1 MVPWLWKGLIG
12 IGLFALAHAAF
23 SAAQHH
29 SHARLTEEGCESL
42 PADIILQ
49 TLLAFAVTCYGV
61 VHTAGEF
68 KDRDATSELRSKT
81 FDTLRSRPSFYV
93 FRRRQGRGLSQPLD
107 TARSSNMSTS
117 SSDIL
122 LKF

>member
-1 MVPWLWKGLIG
+1 MVLWLWKGLVG
-12 IGLFALAHAAF
+12 VGLFALTHAAF

-29 SHARLTEEGCESL
+29 SHMRLTEKESESL
-42 PADIILQ
+42 PTDIVLQ
-49 TLLAFAVTCYGV
+49 TLLAFAVTCYGI

-68 KDRDATSELRSKT
+68 KDRDATSELKNKT
-81 FDTLRSRPSFYV
+81 FDTLRNRPSFYV
-93 FRRRQGRGLSQPLD
+93 FRHPGRGPFQPSD
-107 TARSSNMSTS
+107 TARSPNISSS

>member
-1 MVPWLWKGLIG
+1 MVRWLWKGLVG

-42 PADIILQ
+42 PADIVLQ

-81 FDTLRSRPSFYV
+81 FDALRSRPSFYV
-93 FRRRQGRGLSQPLD
+93 FRRRGRGLSHPSD
-107 TARSSNMSTS
+107 TTRSSNISAS